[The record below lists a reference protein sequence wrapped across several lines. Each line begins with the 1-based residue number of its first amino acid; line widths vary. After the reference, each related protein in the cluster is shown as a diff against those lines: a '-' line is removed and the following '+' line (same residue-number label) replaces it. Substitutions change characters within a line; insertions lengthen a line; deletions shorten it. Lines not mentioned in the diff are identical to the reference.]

1 MGLINVTGLIN
12 HPKFCRYVSTEHIF
26 NCKLWR
32 NIVWRRSGLLRLTK
46 GIIIVRETASTQIKN
61 AQEVRIE
68 ISGYYFSVFANQSQA
83 TREVNCFV
91 DAVI

>member
-1 MGLINVTGLIN
+1 M
-12 HPKFCRYVSTEHIF
+12 
-26 NCKLWR
+26 
-32 NIVWRRSGLLRLTK
+32 
-46 GIIIVRETASTQIKN
+46 RETASTQIKN

-68 ISGYYFSVFANQSQA
+68 ISGYYFGVFANQSQA

>member
-1 MGLINVTGLIN
+1 MKKYSVKKEWAVKINQRN
-12 HPKFCRYVSTEHIF
+12 NYCERNCF
-26 NCKLWR
+26 NT
-32 NIVWRRSGLLRLTK
+32 N
-46 GIIIVRETASTQIKN
+46 KN

>member
-1 MGLINVTGLIN
+1 
-12 HPKFCRYVSTEHIF
+12 
-26 NCKLWR
+26 
-32 NIVWRRSGLLRLTK
+32 
-46 GIIIVRETASTQIKN
+46 VRETASTQIKN